1 MSFECQ
7 VQNVNVVLIFPTC
20 VHEQTVL
27 HGIPSPAFG
36 DFWGLSPGYREAI
49 LHPSFHPF
57 PPVSLFLP
65 FAFILLIGFYVR
77 YLCTVFLQT
86 WSCRKTAHESMQIV
100 VSWAVFPRPPER
112 CNHGL
117 WALFVD
123 GPYLNFL
130 GYDSWSSGRISAQS
144 PSASRCFK
152 HFRSTCWTCPSF
164 LQVRLSSSFFP
175 LKVLTTNSRRLSL
188 CLCQLW
194 WTLAMSPSPPGAQ
207 RVHEH
212 LETFGTHLRLNQYC
226 TYTAPVHLSSR
237 SQEFEH
243 VWAI

>member
-100 VSWAVFPRPPER
+100 VS
-112 CNHGL
+112 
-117 WALFVD
+117 
-123 GPYLNFL
+123 
-130 GYDSWSSGRISAQS
+130 
-144 PSASRCFK
+144 
-152 HFRSTCWTCPSF
+152 
-164 LQVRLSSSFFP
+164 
-175 LKVLTTNSRRLSL
+175 
-188 CLCQLW
+188 
-194 WTLAMSPSPPGAQ
+194 
-207 RVHEH
+207 
-212 LETFGTHLRLNQYC
+212 
-226 TYTAPVHLSSR
+226 
-237 SQEFEH
+237 
-243 VWAI
+243 